1 MKKHKMNVITY
12 LGSKQHLLKLFLEG
26 NEKKN
31 IFLDFYVFL
40 GEIVMYVIYLFVN
53 VAAIRWRWRLFL

>member
-1 MKKHKMNVITY
+1 MNAITY

-40 GEIVMYVIYLFVN
+40 GEIVMHVIYLFVN
-53 VAAIRWRWRLFL
+53 VAAIRW